1 MASILVK
8 NLFGGDPGAAGTYTL
23 VGGVWT
29 KGIYEFINDSGGAG
43 NTEWELIDTSGS
55 GTTLETSGLGD
66 LDSPASASWVK
77 YSVTEISSPGKLPI
91 GDGSSSSV
99 SSPGTL
105 NPVSPGVPD
114 KPENYVGTFEQALTS
129 GQKNQ
134 AKTNIFGTKYPLFKR
149 AVALAALGDSQ
160 TDRSSSATRVD
171 SISYV
176 TWLRILGGEKTPFVK
191 SPSTG
196 EWDFGYSGETAAEI
210 MAHIDD
216 VIASEADTVL
226 VQAGINDI
234 TDGATAQETAD
245 NVIALWDRL
254 LLAGKQVL
262 AIGIFPQNLS
272 GKQPTIDA
280 ANAILETAASSRSIP
295 YYELPD
301 SMRAGGVSGAI
312 MDTAYM
318 SDDTHLS
325 ARGCQVAAEFIL
337 EEFEPY
343 LAKINPFPASDSASV
358 ISPSYSWEGGFDGAN
373 KPNDWTLV
381 TGAATLAYAQ
391 EAATDGGP
399 VWTKVTVS
407 NNDANLSWLRLL
419 VDSGF
424 SVGETV
430 QAIAEVELVSGTLN
444 VLDLALLY
452 QNASPALTTTAN
464 YSVNAATK
472 QAQAFT
478 SGVFLTPPAVV
489 PGSTTQLRH
498 QIQFYGNGVFRFRK
512 AAVIKR

>member
-1 MASILVK
+1 MSTIIVS
-8 NLFGGDPGAAGTYTL
+8 NLFGGDPAAAGTYVLQEDGSWLKGDYSFIWQYDISTYWALVKDGDTL
-23 VGGVWT
+23 IEESLDG
-29 KGIYEFINDSGGAG
+29 
-43 NTEWELIDTSGS
+43 TS
-55 GTTLETSGLGD
+55 D
-66 LDSPASASWVK
+66 NPASATSWDK
-77 YSVTEISSPGKLPI
+77 YSVTEINSPGRLPI
-91 GDGSSSSV
+91 GSGSSSSV

-114 KPENYVGTFEQALTS
+114 KPENYVGTFEQTLTDAR
-129 GQKNQ
+129 KTQ
-134 AKTNIFGTKYPLFKR
+134 AKINLFGAKFPFFRRATK
-149 AVALAALGDSQ
+149 LAALGDSQ

-325 ARGCQVAAEFIL
+325 AMGCQVAAEFIL

-381 TGAATLAYAQ
+381 TGAATLTYAQ